1 MITKDN
7 FKDLLTNLGFSSK
20 GDTFLKKFK
29 DIDAYLKVDF
39 KAEKLIYPED
49 KGFKINQK
57 QTCNFKQNE
66 NFVVFECVH
75 RLFKQGYKP
84 EHIELE
90 PKWKVG
96 HGASG
101 GRADIMIKDNSGK
114 SLLIIECK
122 TEGKEFDDAWKK
134 TLINGGQLLSYVKQ
148 AGSTQFVC
156 LYESDYLDRK
166 VTADYRLITLKD
178 NEKLLIELEDK
189 KPLSFE
195 KAKGLDVEDIFKAWK
210 QTYAQDYATKGI
222 FEEDIPAYEIG
233 KTKYSLKDLNTISSN
248 DIQGKYHEFAT
259 ILRQHNVSG
268 RENAFDK
275 LVNLFLCKIVDETN
289 NPEELKFYWKGIA
302 YDDQFSLI
310 DRLQK
315 LYQDG
320 MQRFLGEDVVYISAD
335 QIDKAFDFFKN
346 DPDATKDTIKKYFKE
361 LKFFNNNDFG
371 FIDVHNEKLFYQNT
385 AILLK
390 IVQMLQDIQLK
401 TDSESAS
408 EENQFLGDM
417 FEGFL
422 DQGVKQ
428 SEGQFFTPMPIV
440 KFILKSLPLE
450 SIITKGD
457 EIPKVI
463 DYACGAGHFLNEYA
477 KEIKPIVEMEK
488 EAKIADFYRNV
499 YGIEKEYRLSKVAKV
514 SSFMY
519 GQDDIN
525 IVYSDALSSGK
536 EMDDKNI
543 KDSSF
548 SVLVA
553 NPPYSVKGFLETLSE
568 SERKKY
574 ELIETIGEKSYPN
587 NNSIE
592 AFFVERAK
600 QLLKPGGVA
609 GIIVPSPILSKG
621 NSKSTS
627 KSTNVY
633 VAFREILLRFFDIVA
648 LAEFGSNTFGK
659 TGTNTVTLFLRRKKE
674 NPAPADHFKNR
685 VNAWFNYDKSKD
697 GLFEDERLLKQYCN
711 HLELEFEDYQT
722 LLKGEPNEKLLET
735 DIFKEYRKEFDKWS
749 EIKNLKKKT
758 TFKALSSIKKDIEIN
773 KRFIAY
779 LTGNEKEKLYYYV
792 LASQNPQKVLIVKS
806 PSKTTEI
813 KEFLGYEWSAA
824 KGNEGIKYL
833 GDVKLE
839 KLEGENED
847 EGNVAL
853 DDEDKRVLSNIF
865 NLNNINTPLYDP
877 NTKDNP
883 NKINHLINENFNGN
897 TIQITEDLQPFVTK
911 SRLVDMIDFNNIDFS
926 KSISTSPNRKVS
938 FETSWDL
945 IKLKE
950 VAKSKGG
957 NTFSPKHQGNTN
969 HRDVPFYKVSD
980 MNSPSNKI
988 FMSEANNYVS
998 KPILTNEI
1006 KATIFEPN
1014 TLVFPKVGM
1023 AIATNKKRL
1032 LSVDSC
1038 FDNNVMGV
1046 WTKDKKRLLPKYL
1059 YELFNS
1065 CVDLMDIAST
1075 ANPPSISSSNLEE
1088 IKIPLPPPD
1097 IQQQMIDACSIIDK
1111 EAEKAEKE
1119 IEKEMAKISNIHSEL
1134 YSSGLHLKSIESL
1147 SVNVQ
1152 YGINNSMN
1160 TQNKGYK
1167 IFRMNEIIQG
1177 YMDDNGNMKYVDISK
1192 VEYEKYKLSKGDILF
1207 NRTNSI
1213 EHVGK
1218 TGLFNLDGEYCY
1230 ASYLVRIEVNREK
1243 AIPEYVNYLMNSEQ
1257 FQTYAKSQATKSI
1270 NQANINASKMK
1281 AIEIPIPEKKSDQ
1294 KKYVTKISAC
1304 ESKIKTSQDLIS
1316 GIAKR
1321 KEAVIKSYL
1330 MGEIKEPE
1338 LAMVAESK
1346 GEYKKK

>member
-1 MITKDN
+1 MINKSN
-7 FKDLLTNLGFSSK
+7 FRELLIKLDFSSK
-20 GDTFLKKFK
+20 GDTFSKKFK
-29 DIDAYLKVDF
+29 EIDAYLKVDF
-39 KAEKLIYPED
+39 KAENLIYPKD
-49 KGFKINQK
+49 KGLTINEK

-75 RLFKQGYKP
+75 RLFEQGYKP

-122 TEGKEFDDAWKK
+122 TKGKEFDDAWKK

-148 AGSTQFVC
+148 AGSTKFVC
-156 LYESDYLDRK
+156 LYASDYLDGK
-166 VTADYRLITLKD
+166 VSVDYRLITLKD
-178 NEKLLIELEDK
+178 NEKLLAELADK

-210 QTYAQDYATKGI
+210 ETYAKDYATKGI
-222 FEEDIPAYEIG
+222 FEADIPAYEIG

-320 MQRFLGEDVVYISAD
+320 MQRFLGEDVVYISTD
-335 QIDKAFDFFKN
+335 QIDTAFDFFKN

-390 IVQMLQDIQLK
+390 IVQMLQDVQLK

-477 KEIKPIVEMEK
+477 KEIKPIVEKEK
-488 EAKIADFYRNV
+488 EAKIADFYESV
-499 YGIEKEYRLSKVAKV
+499 YGVEKEYRLSKVAKV

-553 NPPYSVKGFLETLSE
+553 NPPYSVKGFLETLTE
-568 SERKKY
+568 TERKKY
-574 ELIETIGEKSYPN
+574 ELIETVGEKSYPN

-592 AFFVERAK
+592 TFFIERAK

-609 GIIVPSPILSKG
+609 GIIVPSSILTKG
-621 NSKSTS
+621 KAKSTS
-627 KSTNVY
+627 KSTNIY
-633 VAFREILLRFFDIVA
+633 VATREILLKYFDIVA
-648 LAEFGSNTFGK
+648 IAEFGSGTFGK
-659 TGTNTVTLFLRRKKE
+659 TGTNTVTLFIRRKKE
-674 NPAPADHFKNR
+674 GPSPADHFLNR

-697 GLFEDERLLKQYCN
+697 GLFEDEHLLKQYCN
-711 HLELEFEDYQT
+711 HLELEFENYQT

-735 DIFKEYRKEFDKWS
+735 EIFQEYRKEFDKWS
-749 EIKNLKKKT
+749 DIKNLKKKT
-758 TFKALSSIKKDIEIN
+758 TFKALTPDKKEAEIN

-779 LTGNEKEKLYYYV
+779 LIDNEKEKLYYFV

-833 GDVKLE
+833 GGIQLD
-839 KLEGENED
+839 KLEGEDDD

-853 DDEDKRVLSNIF
+853 EEEDKRVLSNIF

-877 NTKDNP
+877 HNKKNTE
-883 NKINHLINENFNGN
+883 KINHLINQNFEGN
-897 TIQITEDLQPFVTK
+897 DVDIPFDLEPHVIK
-911 SRLVDMIDFNNIDFS
+911 SSLIHLIDFVRPDFN
-926 KSISTSPNRKVS
+926 KGIATSPKRV
-938 FETSWDL
+938 
-945 IKLKE
+945 IE
-950 VAKSKGG
+950 VATKWDSKKIGDINSLVVKKGSAITKKDVEDGSIPVVAGGMSLAYYHNKSNRSKNSITISASGANAG
-957 NTFSPKHQGNTN
+957 YVNFWKEPIFASDCTTINSTDDNFI
-969 HRDVPFYKVSD
+969 FY
-980 MNSPSNKI
+980 
-988 FMSEANNYVS
+988 
-998 KPILTNEI
+998 
-1006 KATIFEPN
+1006 
-1014 TLVFPKVGM
+1014 
-1023 AIATNKKRL
+1023 
-1032 LSVDSC
+1032 
-1038 FDNNVMGV
+1038 
-1046 WTKDKKRLLPKYL
+1046 
-1059 YELFNS
+1059 LFNVLKGIQS
-1065 CVDLMDIAST
+1065 DIFSLARGAAQPHVYPDDLK
-1075 ANPPSISSSNLEE
+1075 E

-1097 IQQQMIDACSIIDK
+1097 VQQQIIDACSIIDK

-1119 IEKEMAKISNIHSEL
+1119 IAKEMAKISNIHSEL
-1134 YSSGLHLKSIESL
+1134 YSSGLPLKSIESL

-1152 YGINNSMN
+1152 YGINDSMN

-1167 IFRMNEIIQG
+1167 IFRMNEIVQG
-1177 YMDDNGNMKYVDISK
+1177 FMDDNGNMKYVDIPK
-1192 VEYEKYKLSKGDILF
+1192 EEYEQYKLSKGDILF

-1218 TGLFNLDGEYCY
+1218 TGLFDLDGEYCY
-1230 ASYLVRIEVNREK
+1230 ASYLVRVEVDREK

-1270 NQANINASKMK
+1270 NQANINATKMK

-1294 KKYVTKISAC
+1294 KKYVYKISAC
-1304 ESKIKTSQDLIS
+1304 ETKIKASQDIIN

-1321 KEAVIKSYL
+1321 KEAIIKTYL
-1330 MGEIKEPE
+1330 MGEVSEPE
-1338 LAMVAESK
+1338 LAMAAEAT

>member
-1 MITKDN
+1 M
-7 FKDLLTNLGFSSK
+7 
-20 GDTFLKKFK
+20 
-29 DIDAYLKVDF
+29 
-39 KAEKLIYPED
+39 
-49 KGFKINQK
+49 
-57 QTCNFKQNE
+57 
-66 NFVVFECVH
+66 
-75 RLFKQGYKP
+75 
-84 EHIELE
+84 
-90 PKWKVG
+90 
-96 HGASG
+96 GASG

-122 TEGKEFDDAWKK
+122 TEGKEFDDEWKK

-148 AGSTQFVC
+148 AGSTQFVA
-156 LYESDYLDRK
+156 LYASNYLDEK
-166 VTADYRLITLKD
+166 VIADYRLITLKD
-178 NEKLLIELEDK
+178 NKKLLAELADK

-195 KAKGLDVEDIFKAWK
+195 KAKGLDVQDIFKAWK
-210 QTYAQDYATKGI
+210 ETYAQDYATKGI

-233 KTKYSLKDLNTISSN
+233 KTKYSLKDLNSISSN

-385 AILLK
+385 AVLLK
-390 IVQMLQDIQLK
+390 VVQMLQDIRLK
-401 TDSESAS
+401 SDADSK
-408 EENQFLGDM
+408 EEHQFLGDM

-450 SIITKGD
+450 SIIAKRD

-477 KEIKPIVEMEK
+477 KEIKSIVKKEK
-488 EAKIADFYRNV
+488 EVKITDFYENV

-536 EMDDKNI
+536 AMDDKNI
-543 KDSSF
+543 KDNSF
-548 SVLVA
+548 SVLIA

-568 SERKKY
+568 TERKKY
-574 ELIETIGEKSYPN
+574 ELIETVGEKSYPN

-592 AFFVERAK
+592 TFFIERAK

-609 GIIVPSPILSKG
+609 GIIVPSSILTKG
-621 NSKSTS
+621 KAKSTS
-627 KSTNVY
+627 KSTNIY
-633 VAFREILLRFFDIVA
+633 VATREILLKYFDIVA
-648 LAEFGSNTFGK
+648 IAEFGSGTFGK
-659 TGTNTVTLFLRRKKE
+659 TGTNTVTLFIRRKKE
-674 NPAPADHFKNR
+674 NPAPANHFKNR

-697 GLFEDERLLKQYCN
+697 GLFEDENLLKQYCN

-722 LLKGEPNEKLLET
+722 LLKGDPSENLLET

-758 TFKALSSIKKDIEIN
+758 TFKALTAKKKEAELK

-779 LTGNEKEKLYYYV
+779 LTKNEKEKLYYFV

-806 PSKTTEI
+806 PTKTAQM
-813 KEFLGYEWSAA
+813 KAFLGYEWSAA

-833 GDVKLE
+833 GNAKLD

-853 DDEDKRVLSNIF
+853 EDEDKRVLSNIF

-877 NTKDNP
+877 HNKKNEQ
-883 NKINHLINENFNGN
+883 KINYLINQNFRG
-897 TIQITEDLQPFVTK
+897 EDFEVPFDLEPYVIK
-911 SRLVDMIDFNNIDFS
+911 SSLVHLIDFS
-926 KSISTSPNRKVS
+926 RPDFN
-938 FETSWDL
+938 
-945 IKLKE
+945 
-950 VAKSKGG
+950 KG
-957 NTFSPKHQGNTN
+957 
-969 HRDVPFYKVSD
+969 
-980 MNSPSNKI
+980 
-988 FMSEANNYVS
+988 
-998 KPILTNEI
+998 
-1006 KATIFEPN
+1006 
-1014 TLVFPKVGM
+1014 
-1023 AIATNKKRL
+1023 IATNPKRVIEVSTKWDSKKIGDI
-1032 LSVDSC
+1032 DSLVIKKGSAITKKEVEDGNIPVVAGGMSLAYYHNKSNRDKNSITISASGANAGYVNFWKESIFASDC
-1038 FDNNVMGV
+1038 TTINSTDDNFIF
-1046 WTKDKKRLLPKYL
+1046 Y
-1059 YELFNS
+1059 LFNVLKGIQS
-1065 CVDLMDIAST
+1065 DIFSLARG
-1075 ANPPSISSSNLEE
+1075 AAQPHVYPDDIKE
-1088 IKIPLPPPD
+1088 IKIPLPPPE
-1097 IQQQMIDACSIIDK
+1097 IQQKIVEACSVIDK

-1119 IEKEMAKISNIHSEL
+1119 IEKGYAKIEKLITDFSNEGYPTKKVSDLAEVNPSKSEVREIDEKTKVSFVEMASVSEESFITHREDRYL
-1134 YSSGLHLKSIESL
+1134 KDVKSGSYRYFKE
-1147 SVNVQ
+1147 
-1152 YGINNSMN
+1152 
-1160 TQNKGYK
+1160 
-1167 IFRMNEIIQG
+1167 
-1177 YMDDNGNMKYVDISK
+1177 
-1192 VEYEKYKLSKGDILF
+1192 GDIIIAKITPCMENGKCAIATSLTNKIGFGSSEFHVFRVNEQLTSNKFLF
-1207 NRTNSI
+1207 AF
-1213 EHVGK
+1213 
-1218 TGLFNLDGEYCY
+1218 L
-1230 ASYLVRIEVNREK
+1230 NRE
-1243 AIPEYVNYLMNSEQ
+1243 AI
-1257 FQTYAKSQATKSI
+1257 
-1270 NQANINASKMK
+1270 
-1281 AIEIPIPEKKSDQ
+1281 
-1294 KKYVTKISAC
+1294 
-1304 ESKIKTSQDLIS
+1304 
-1316 GIAKR
+1316 R
-1321 KEAVIKSYL
+1321 KEAEQNMTGSSGHRSSRYILQESSNSYT
-1330 MGEIKEPE
+1330 
-1338 LAMVAESK
+1338 
-1346 GEYKKK
+1346 YR